1 MSGKRRAGGGV
12 GGGEGVV
19 GGVGGCAATATA
31 AATAA
36 TAAVAAGPLSI
47 KELHHGGWREELSAV
62 LNGAAS
68 DSIHRSPGQSQKAS
82 IQREPGG
89 GGKKERAS
97 GRRI

>member
-1 MSGKRRAGGGV
+1 M
-12 GGGEGVV
+12 
-19 GGVGGCAATATA
+19 
-31 AATAA
+31 
-36 TAAVAAGPLSI
+36 
-47 KELHHGGWREELSAV
+47 

-89 GGKKERAS
+89 GGKKARAS